1 MSSTHKFHRNALIWR
16 SFSSAFVANCLRDLQ
31 FWRLWLLQHSCK
43 MLFSFFAVGTEIMIQ
58 IRTLMITNENRNK
71 NRRIVLTISIWPLN
85 FVVEASHNTC
95 KMPSHR
101 RGSLAAFSKPGQ
113 VLRVRLT
120 DSSGRTGMVRT
131 RESRIEAS
139 FYKMRTHG
147 KSRRS
152 WLWVKKTACW
162 PPSMKRQ
169 VPGFPIFCFLWVD
182 ETVKVALGL
191 CLNRAWTIP
200 DCHSWSALKVFNGRD
215 LAPVLLM
222 NLYKTSEVFMK
233 FPNCIIRVII
243 RNNLE
248 SWTIKRSLAFTI
260 GLWPDFWNF
269 AFNGHILLNSSVTTT
284 TISQFYS
291 SSMLA

>member
-1 MSSTHKFHRNALIWR
+1 MRIGTRIEEL
-16 SFSSAFVANCLRDLQ
+16 FSPSAYDHWILSLKQATTPARCLRTGGDPSQ
-31 FWRLWLLQHSCK
+31 PSQSQAKSYGSSHWFVR
-43 MLFSFFAVGTEIMIQ
+43 
-58 IRTLMITNENRNK
+58 K
-71 NRRIVLTISIWPLN
+71 NRYG
-85 FVVEASHNTC
+85 E
-95 KMPSHR
+95 
-101 RGSLAAFSKPGQ
+101 
-113 VLRVRLT
+113 
-120 DSSGRTGMVRT
+120 T

-139 FYKMRTHG
+139 FYKMNTWEEQALMTLSEEDRMLATKYEAAG
-147 KSRRS
+147 AWVSYFLLPLS
-152 WLWVKKTACW
+152 WWN
-162 PPSMKRQ
+162 RE
-169 VPGFPIFCFLWVD
+169 GG
-182 ETVKVALGL
+182 LGL